1 MFWKFVKT
9 HWFVIALALLVLAA
23 LARKSGRGFFGGS
36 TQPEKYTQQRDSAG
50 ETTQMGILPES
61 GAAIRDLPAIQQAT
75 AVAFLKR
82 FGAVSVAEHKKYGIP
97 ASIVLGTAYVNSFAG
112 QREAARSAKNY
123 FALPCG
129 PEWEGAGVELGG
141 KCFRRYET
149 AWESFRDFSLYLHTR
164 DWMPDAKQRNEQDWR
179 AWAAFLAEQ
188 QVSDVRHFERE
199 LKGVIEG
206 YRLYELDEKI
216 GQ

>member
-1 MFWKFVKT
+1 MVEADAGLPPFAVM
-9 HWFVIALALLVLAA
+9 AAAARGPQLALVRIVPGVAGIAVRRQLEILGRAGVAGFAA
-23 LARKSGRGFFGGS
+23 G
-36 TQPEKYTQQRDSAG
+36 
-50 ETTQMGILPES
+50 
-61 GAAIRDLPAIQQAT
+61 
-75 AVAFLKR
+75 
-82 FGAVSVAEHKKYGIP
+82 
-97 ASIVLGTAYVNSFAG
+97 LGMLAG

-123 FALPCG
+123 FALPWG
-129 PEWEGAGVELGG
+129 PEGEGAGVELGG

-199 LKGVIEG
+199 WKGVIEG